1 VKDIT
6 AGSAGSSFGHIRTH
20 QGRLYFN
27 VNGEFWKSDGTT
39 QGTVPA
45 TDFAPGLSEGRA
57 IFADFVTVGTR
68 VVFTAFSDNGT
79 ELWATDG
86 TVSGTRF
93 LRLMIP
99 SGEAFVEIPRLFL
112 ATGSLFFFNA
122 FAAASGTELYV
133 TNGTPAGTRLVRDFY
148 PDQSDPFVMPLFLTG
163 VNGAA
168 FLSADAGI
176 SGRELWISRGTPG
189 DPRIVHDF
197 LRD

>member
-1 VKDIT
+1 
-6 AGSAGSSFGHIRTH
+6 
-20 QGRLYFN
+20 
-27 VNGEFWKSDGTT
+27 VNGQFWKSDSTP

-45 TDFAPGLSEGRA
+45 TDFAPGLSAGRA

-68 VVFTAFSDNGT
+68 VVFTAFSDDGT

-86 TVSGTRF
+86 TAGGTRF

-99 SGEAFVEIPRLFL
+99 SDQAFVEIPRLFL

-122 FAAASGTELYV
+122 FDPAIGTELYA
-133 TNGTPAGTRLVRDFY
+133 TNGTPAGTRLVRDFF
-148 PDQSDPFVMPLFLTG
+148 PNQSNPFVAPLFLTG

-168 FLSADAGI
+168 FFSADAGI

-189 DPRIVHDF
+189 IPASF
-197 LRD
+197 TTF